1 MTAPTTA
8 NFNTQPSE
16 GFDFGTTYT
25 VTTTEPAYPAP
36 PVPVGT
42 HGLGSNGS
50 EYIFVKALTAIRRW
64 SVVAIDLTGAASVVA
79 TKALVQSQQQIGFA
93 QVAIAA
99 LDFGWV
105 AIRGQNLGV
114 LVKKGAL
121 AGRKCYLSTTS
132 PGVLTT
138 SQASSTVT
146 SAYVSG
152 TVLTT
157 SCTSAMTGAN
167 PSAVVV
173 AVATYPRA
181 LT

>member
-8 NFNTQPSE
+8 NFNITNAE
-16 GFDFGTTYT
+16 GIDYGVTYT
-25 VTTTEPAYPAP
+25 VSTSTPEYPAAP
-36 PVPVGT
+36 FTVGT
-42 HGLGSNGS
+42 HSLGSNGS
-50 EYIFVKALTAIRRW
+50 EFIFVKALTAIRRW
-64 SVVAIDLTGAASVVA
+64 AVVAIDLTGAASVVA
-79 TKALVQSQQQIGFA
+79 TKALVQSQQQLGFA

-121 AGRKCYLSTTS
+121 AGRKCYMSTTS